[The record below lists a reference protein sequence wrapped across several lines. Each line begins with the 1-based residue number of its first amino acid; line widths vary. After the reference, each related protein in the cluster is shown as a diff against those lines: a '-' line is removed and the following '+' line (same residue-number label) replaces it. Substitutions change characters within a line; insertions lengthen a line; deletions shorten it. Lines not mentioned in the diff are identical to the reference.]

1 VGKHTAADGAS
12 AHPIVAAAALVHRT
26 AGPGGRH
33 PAAGARAAQES
44 GLGWPAPP
52 PPEGGGVGWPRD
64 MTDAVSAAEEPAHP
78 VARRGWRRL
87 LASSR
92 VA

>member
-12 AHPIVAAAALVHRT
+12 AHPIVAAALVHRT
-26 AGPGGRH
+26 TGPGGLH
-33 PAAGARAAQES
+33 HAADSRGAQQS
-44 GLGWPAPP
+44 DLGWPAPP
-52 PPEGGGVGWPRD
+52 PPEDGGLGWPGD

-78 VARRGWRRL
+78 VARRAWRR